1 MIFEAILSRRI
12 TAALAGLALSGL
24 VAGCAQLPEE
34 GDAAPETVTQA
45 VQTLPGYE
53 ELWDNDIHI
62 PAVPVQYLEGVNR
75 RMLIYYETDLEPGT
89 IVVDPFAKFLYLIYD
104 DGTAMRYPIA
114 VGREGRGLGRPTVV
128 GDMREWPSWQPTA
141 NMLRSEPE
149 IYGGFARGIPGGKAS
164 PLGARALY
172 LYAGG
177 RDTYFRIH
185 GTNDLQSIGNSGSAG
200 CIRMFNQ
207 DVIDLYNQVERGA
220 RVLIR
225 NQEDSILF
233 EEELSGRG
241 VELPAFAVDPELV
254 YAAVEQ
260 EQAERE
266 ERRLA
271 REAEEAAAAEAAASG
286 A

>member
-1 MIFEAILSRRI
+1 MH
-12 TAALAGLALSGL
+12 
-24 VAGCAQLPEE
+24 V
-34 GDAAPETVTQA
+34 
-45 VQTLPGYE
+45 
-53 ELWDNDIHI
+53 
-62 PAVPVQYLEGVNR
+62 
-75 RMLIYYETDLEPGT
+75 YYETDLAPGT
-89 IVVDPFAKFLYLIYD
+89 IEVDPFAKFLYLIYD

-114 VGREGRGLGRPTVV
+114 VGREGRGLRRPTTV
-128 GDMREWPSWQPTA
+128 GDKREWPSWQPTA

-149 IYGGFARGIPGGKAS
+149 VYGGFARGIPGGKAS

-172 LYAGG
+172 LYSGG
-177 RDTYFRIH
+177 GDTRFRIH

-220 RVLIR
+220 RVVIR
-225 NQEDSILF
+225 SEEDSIRI
-233 EEELSGRG
+233 EEENSGRG
-241 VELPAFAVDPELV
+241 IELPAFTVDPEIV

-271 REAEEAAAAEAAASG
+271 REAEEAAAASG